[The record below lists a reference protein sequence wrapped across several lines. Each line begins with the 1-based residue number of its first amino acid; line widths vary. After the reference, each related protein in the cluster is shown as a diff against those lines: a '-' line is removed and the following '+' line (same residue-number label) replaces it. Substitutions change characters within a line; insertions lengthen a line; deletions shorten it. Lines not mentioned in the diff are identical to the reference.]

1 MRGFSLAVSLAAA
14 AAVSAFAGD
23 TPEWS
28 RAFRFDGS
36 LQREWT
42 FDEGQAF
49 DLSIR
54 IDDPSALPPNARID
68 VVWTGP
74 AMPQPE
80 FEGKR
85 EDPGVEASADWRK
98 TLHALDPDVYL
109 VYRPPLSG
117 EYSLRIETVTDRP
130 QPLGNIPHDTGLAP
144 LATPLP
150 TRTPPAQDVA
160 MTVEMRPLASL
171 RAGDTVIEAE
181 PNNAPEQAIDLPFRA
196 ADEEQIVFVAGGA
209 DDIEYYNNTSTGQA
223 DGELYSPGAYP
234 SRKLLGYAEPAGRQA
249 PDDWYRIAYKGSKP
263 KFVSANLQLVE
274 PVVSAR
280 IRFYRQGVPSEEE
293 LRDRGVPNPYDFANR
308 NPVPYIHPPAVAI
321 PGPLPVYT
329 YEEGRALNER
339 AHQQDRSFRTF
350 ITRKVM
356 PGETYY
362 LRVEANQPAY
372 EMEVRLFDPAPFDD
386 PAAAVRQAVR
396 YHAAEIDAWL
406 IHRPRN
412 VALHRRIRDATAL
425 FGENC
430 MSCHTQ
436 SGVWG
441 LADAAR
447 NGYAPPAG
455 IEQSF
460 RRLVNTM
467 YESLRLTNELED
479 AAVNTSV
486 APNDLGDGPAGTR
499 VAGRNIVL
507 HERTHRP
514 KKLHRQWQR
523 RTANYVLQ
531 TADPKGINA
540 AGPGSNFGPNVV
552 FKFGAEVL
560 ERAWRDSGDPRY
572 FFALEEKARKV
583 VATGDEDIRVTDDLG
598 HRIEFFYRIW
608 PDDYIETVR
617 KLTHSP
623 ERVRE
628 AREFQREFEAQVAL
642 DLERLLALQ
651 REDGGWGFDPGFRED
666 GSDAWS
672 RREDYSYPAPTAV
685 SLIGLQAAG
694 YTAEDPPAQRGAR
707 WLLRN
712 QYPYGLWNAS
722 AATGFVTSAYAIRA
736 LSLLHPNDIP
746 RAAPPVFYEG
756 AGLPQAVSAI
766 RRIQTRSSREHAS
779 RLFAAVK
786 SRSPQIRYHGLIG
799 LGAALVPEAA
809 PVLAAHLDDPVKSC
823 REAAFWAL
831 RQLLLDDIGWQ
842 ELYRAFAQ
850 GGARARQSVMHALV
864 TRAHLS
870 GADSKASL
878 AELLAV
884 LTAGMVDAHPGVR
897 AYAFKAAW
905 HWWVWN
911 PEMREPINRAW
922 LDALTRVEPEAQV
935 EMAFRYSTISL
946 FIVNGQ
952 VNNITGE
959 QFLEQQYA
967 ELADFYAALAA
978 WREEAAPE
986 KRRFVDRRLTA
997 MAASHYMERANQ
1009 QSPGQFAYSTP
1020 GAAELFGKAVHAVYE
1035 DETDAGIPWRSIA
1048 VEGARNVVYEPLQAM
1063 LLDLLFHGEKDAA
1076 APAARALANSAA
1088 LSLPAV
1094 PEKLNPMLQAMREYL
1109 ASGREEDAEAVA
1121 NFLAGMSW
1129 DFDGLSKEEEAAF
1142 FELLLDAAESPSAAA
1157 RPNPP
1162 PALLGRPAPA
1172 PAAAQATDV
1181 AERQAILIA
1190 RVLGGNPSLH
1200 RREAFEHL
1208 SANPRFWLD
1217 STAWMTAYRGDA
1229 PTMQEALEGA
1239 SEAEDLKI
1247 AQLTYG
1253 RTTEQTFAGGI
1264 VGNNSAL
1271 LWEEGKLDAR
1281 IAFELDVPQAGNYE
1295 LLAAFL
1301 YGPAHGI
1308 VEIALNGDPI
1318 LSEFDGY
1325 RKDYA
1330 STGPQSLGVFPLA
1343 AGASLLSA
1351 RILGSN
1357 PETEPEFKFGIDYVK
1372 LTPREERDDRF
1383 VTDESGVDVLDP
1395 IVQAKEKVVAMF
1407 VRWFDADAPREARN
1421 IASRLAGRQ
1430 SLRRN
1435 PEVLRA
1441 IADFVEKEP
1450 VAAYRTRLENILEND
1465 DETYRRALSKLIRKQ
1480 GAAGASAAARPLA
1493 ASDEF
1498 LDDVFHFR
1506 DYVFV
1511 EMNKIDKRDNR
1522 ACISCHGVPGRVPTL
1537 YLHAPDAAGYIPPEE
1552 LLENYRR
1559 MQERVDLA
1567 DPERSLFLRKPLNV
1581 QSGQEEGHQGGLR
1594 YRQDDPGFQTIRA
1607 WVLRQ
1612 AELQRSAGQPP
1623 RALSGAALLAGP

>member
-1 MRGFSLAVSLAAA
+1 MRGLLLAGFLMAAA
-14 AAVSAFAGD
+14 PFSVFADGA
-23 TPEWS
+23 PEWS
-28 RAFRFDGS
+28 QTLHFDGS
-36 LQREWT
+36 FQREWT
-42 FDEGQAF
+42 LDEGRAF
-49 DLSIR
+49 ELSVR
-54 IDDPSALPPNARID
+54 IDEPSALPPNARID

-74 AMPQPE
+74 AIPQPE
-80 FEGKR
+80 FEGNR
-85 EDPGVEASADWRK
+85 EDPGVKADADWEK

-109 VYRPPLSG
+109 VYRAPLAG

-130 QPLGNIPHDTGLAP
+130 QPLGQIPHDTGLAP

-150 TRTPPAQDVA
+150 AHTPPVKDVA
-160 MTVEMRPLASL
+160 LTVEMRPLASL
-171 RAGDTVIEAE
+171 SAGDTVIEAE

-196 ADEEQIVFVAGGA
+196 GDEDQIVYVTGGA

-223 DGELYSPGAYP
+223 SDELYSPGAYP
-234 SRKLLGYAEPAGRQA
+234 SRKLLGYSDTVSRHA
-249 PDDWYRIAYKGSKP
+249 PDDWYRITYKGSKP

-274 PVVSAR
+274 PVVSSR
-280 IRFYRQGVPSEEE
+280 IRFYRQGTPSEEE
-293 LRDRGVPNPYDFANR
+293 LRDRDVPNPYDFANR
-308 NPVPYIHPPAVAI
+308 NPVPYVHPPAVVI

-386 PAAAVRQAVR
+386 PTAAVRQAVR

-441 LADAAR
+441 LADAVR
-447 NGYAPPAG
+447 NGYAPPPG
-455 IEQSF
+455 IEQNY
-460 RRLVNTM
+460 RRLINTM
-467 YESLRLTNELED
+467 YESLRLTNELEE

-507 HERTHRP
+507 HERTRRP
-514 KKLHRQWQR
+514 KKLHRHWQQ

-560 ERAWRDSGDPRY
+560 ERAWRDTGDPRY

-583 VATGDEDIRVTDDLG
+583 VATGDEDIKVTDDLG

-608 PDDYIETVR
+608 PKDYIETVR
-617 KLTHSP
+617 ELTHSP

-628 AREFQREFEAQVAL
+628 AREFQRKFEAQAAV

-666 GSDAWS
+666 RADAWS

-694 YTAEDPPAQRGAR
+694 RTAEDPAVRRGVY

-736 LSLLHPNDIP
+736 LSLLHPNDIS
-746 RAAPPVFYEG
+746 AAEPPVFFAD
-756 AGLPQAVSAI
+756 AGLPRAVSTI
-766 RRIQTRSSREHAS
+766 RQIQTRSNREHAS

-799 LGAALVPEAA
+799 LGAALVPDAA

-823 REAAFWAL
+823 REAAFWSL
-831 RQLLLDDIGWQ
+831 RQLLLDDIGWR
-842 ELYRAFAQ
+842 ELHRAFAE
-850 GGARARQSVMHALV
+850 GGDRTRQSVMHALV
-864 TRAHLS
+864 TRAHLTGS
-870 GADSKASL
+870 DSKASL
-878 AELLAV
+878 SDLLAT

-911 PEMREPINRAW
+911 PEIREPINRAW

-952 VNNITGE
+952 VNNITSPK
-959 QFLEQQYA
+959 FLKQQYA

-978 WREEAAPE
+978 WREEAPRE
-986 KRRFVDRRLTA
+986 KRRLVDRRLAA

-1020 GAAELFGKAVHAVYE
+1020 GAAELFGKALFDVYE
-1035 DETDAGIPWRSIA
+1035 NEMSAEIPWRSI
-1048 VEGARNVVYEPLQAM
+1048 VIEGARNVVYEPLQAM
-1063 LLDLLFHGEKDAA
+1063 LLDLVFGGDKDFVAA
-1076 APAARALANSAA
+1076 AARGLANSAA

-1094 PEKLNPMLQAMREYL
+1094 PARLNPMLEAMREYL
-1109 ASGREEDAEAVA
+1109 AAGRDEDADAVA
-1121 NFLAGMSW
+1121 NFLAGMKW
-1129 DFDGLSKEEEAAF
+1129 DFKGLSEQEESAF
-1142 FELLLDAAESPSAAA
+1142 YELLLDAAGSPSAAA
-1157 RPNPP
+1157 RPTPAA
-1162 PALLGRPAPA
+1162 ALLGRPAPA
-1172 PAAAQATDV
+1172 AAKLDDV
-1181 AERQAILIA
+1181 SEQQAIRIA
-1190 RVLGGNPSLH
+1190 RVLGVNRSLH

-1208 SANPRFWLD
+1208 SANPRLWLD
-1217 STAWMTAYRGDA
+1217 STGWMTAYRGDA
-1229 PTMQEALEGA
+1229 PTMEEALEGA
-1239 SEAEDLKI
+1239 TEAEDLKI
-1247 AQLTYG
+1247 LQLTYG
-1253 RTTEQTFAGGI
+1253 RTTEQTFPGGI
-1264 VGNNSAL
+1264 VGKNSAL

-1281 IAFELDVPQAGNYE
+1281 LAFKLDVPQAGNYE
-1295 LLAAFL
+1295 LTAAFL

-1308 VEIALNGDPI
+1308 VEIALNDDPI
-1318 LSEFDGY
+1318 VNEFDGF
-1325 RKDYA
+1325 RKGYS

-1343 AGASLLSA
+1343 AGENRLSA

-1372 LTPREERDDRF
+1372 LTPREDRDDRF
-1383 VTDESGVDVLDP
+1383 VKDESGVDVIDP
-1395 IVQAKEKVVAMF
+1395 IVQAKEKVIAMF
-1407 VRWFDADAPREARN
+1407 VRWFDPAAPREARN
-1421 IASRLAGRQ
+1421 IASRLASSQ
-1430 SLRRN
+1430 ALRRN

-1441 IADFVEKEP
+1441 IGDFVDKET
-1450 VAAYRTRLENILEND
+1450 VATYRTRLENILEND
-1465 DETYRRALSKLIRKQ
+1465 DETYRKALSKLIRKQ
-1480 GAAGASAAARPLA
+1480 SETGSASAAARPLA
-1493 ASDEF
+1493 ATDEF

-1511 EMNKIDKRDNR
+1511 EMNKIDMRDNR

-1537 YLHAPDAAGYIPPEE
+1537 YLNPPDAAGYIPPKE

-1559 MQERVDLA
+1559 MQERVDLD

-1581 QSGQEEGHQGGLR
+1581 QTGQEEGHQGGLR
-1594 YRQDDPGFQTIRA
+1594 YREDDPGFQVIRA
-1607 WVLRQ
+1607 WVSRQ
-1612 AELQRSAGQPP
+1612 AELQRSGE
-1623 RALSGAALLAGP
+1623 